1 MVNLGEISR
10 VLSQGTDMN
19 NSQEI
24 DYKGGYYENN
34 IKLGMGSNEL
44 SNYLEIGC
52 QLDGRKEWWSMTL

>member
-1 MVNLGEISR
+1 
-10 VLSQGTDMN
+10 MN

-52 QLDGRKEWWSMTL
+52 QLDGRKE